1 MNVFHYSLLIPNFIG
16 GMTLLSIDS
25 QEYFSEELHEE
36 CGVFGIYGDDSIA
49 PAYACYNGLLALQ
62 HRGQESCGIAV
73 NDRGVISSYKNM
85 GLVSEVFSSE
95 VLNGL
100 AGQMA
105 VSHVRYSTA
114 GGSVRENSQP
124 LVMRYVKGT
133 LAIAH
138 NGNLTNAFE
147 IRRELEHRGAIFQT
161 TIDSE
166 AIAYLIARERVS
178 SDSIEKAV
186 EKTMKQ
192 IEGAYSL
199 LVMSPKKLIA
209 ARDPHGFRPLCMG
222 KIGKSVVF
230 ASESCALAACGAEFV
245 RDIEPG
251 EIVVVSENGIESIK
265 HNCPE
270 PSKKS
275 LCVFEYIYF
284 ARTDSEIDGISVYQS
299 RKEAGRILA
308 REFPVEADMVIG
320 VPESGIDAAIG
331 YSEESGIPY
340 EKGIVKNG
348 YIGRTFIKPTQKER
362 ANSVKLKLNP
372 LSSVLKG
379 KRVVVID
386 DSIVRGT
393 TCDRIVKMLRNAG
406 AKEVHLRIS
415 SPPFIWPCFYG
426 TDIPSRG
433 ELIAVKHTIDEICE
447 LTGADTLGFL
457 PADKLSEMLFC
468 KNAGIC
474 DACFSGRYPTKIP
487 EKFLEGK
494 ERGGVEFD
502 KKLPCVGKAE
512 T

>member
-1 MNVFHYSLLIPNFIG
+1 MVGVNF
-16 GMTLLSIDS
+16 LSIDP
-25 QEYFSEELHEE
+25 QEYFSEGLHEE
-36 CGVFGIYGDDSIA
+36 CGVFGIYGDDTMS

-73 NDRGVISSYKNM
+73 NDRGVVSGHKNM
-85 GLVSEVFSSE
+85 GLVSEVFNNE
-95 VLNGL
+95 VLEPL
-100 AGQMA
+100 KGQMA
-105 VSHVRYSTA
+105 IAHVRYSTA

-138 NGNLTNAFE
+138 NGNLTNAYE
-147 IRRELEHRGAIFQT
+147 VRRELEIRGAIFQT

-166 AIAYLIARERVS
+166 AIAYLIARERIK
-178 SDSIEKAV
+178 SDSVEEAV
-186 EKTMKQ
+186 RQAMKQ

-199 LVMSPKKLIA
+199 LVMSPQKLIA

-222 KIGKSVVF
+222 RLGKSIVF
-230 ASESCALAACGAEFV
+230 ASETCALAACGAEFV
-245 RDIEPG
+245 RDVEPG
-251 EIVVVSENGIESIK
+251 EIVVVDDEGVHSIK
-265 HNCPE
+265 DENKR
-270 PSKKS
+270 KKA
-275 LCVFEYIYF
+275 LCIFEYIYF
-284 ARTDSEIDGISVYQS
+284 ARTDSEVDGISVYMS

-308 REFPVEADMVIG
+308 REFPVDADIVIG

-362 ANSVKLKLNP
+362 AKSVRLKLNP
-372 LSSVLKG
+372 LRSVLEG

-426 TDIPSRG
+426 TDIPSRE
-433 ELIAVKHTIDEICE
+433 ELIAVNHTIDEICE
-447 LTGADTLGFL
+447 LTGADSLGFF
-457 PADKLSEMLFC
+457 PAEKLGELMLGHDGGF
-468 KNAGIC
+468 C
-474 DACFSGRYPTKIP
+474 DACFSGNYPTDIP
-487 EKFLEGK
+487 EKLLDGK
-494 ERGGVEFD
+494 ERGGVDFD
-502 KKLPCVGKAE
+502 KKLPPKC
-512 T
+512 

>member
-1 MNVFHYSLLIPNFIG
+1 M
-16 GMTLLSIDS
+16 SINS
-25 QEYFSEELHEE
+25 QEFFSEELHEE
-36 CGVFGIYGDDSIA
+36 CGVFGIYGDDSLI
-49 PAYACYNGLLALQ
+49 PSYACYNGLLALQ

-73 NDRGVISSYKNM
+73 NDRGVISSHKNM
-85 GLVSEVFSSE
+85 GLVSEVFNNEILDS
-95 VLNGL
+95 LN
-100 AGQMA
+100 GQMA
-105 VSHVRYSTA
+105 IAHVRYSTA

-138 NGNLTNAFE
+138 NGNLTNAYE
-147 IRRELEHRGAIFQT
+147 IRRELERRGAIFQT

-166 AIAYLIARERVS
+166 AIAYLVARERITAGSV
-178 SDSIEKAV
+178 EAAV

-192 IEGAYSL
+192 IDGAYSL
-199 LVMSPKKLIA
+199 LVMSPQKLIA

-222 KIGKSVVF
+222 KIGNSTVF
-230 ASESCALAACGAEFV
+230 ASETCALDAAGAEFV
-245 RDIEPG
+245 RDVEPG
-251 EIVVVSENGIESIK
+251 EIIVVDENGVRSIK
-265 HNCPE
+265 TNCPE
-270 PSKKS
+270 KSKKS

-284 ARTDSEIDGISVYQS
+284 ARTDSVIDGISVYES

-308 REFPVEADMVIG
+308 REFPVDADIVIG

-362 ANSVKLKLNP
+362 AKSVRLKLNP
-372 LSSVLKG
+372 LGTTVKG
-379 KRVVVID
+379 KRVVVLD

-433 ELIAVKHTIDEICE
+433 ELIAVKHTIDEICK
-447 LTGADTLGFL
+447 LTGADTLGFF
-457 PADKLSEMLFC
+457 PPEKLKNMLFD

-474 DACFSGRYPTKIP
+474 TACFTGKYPTKIP
-487 EKFLEGK
+487 DKMLDGK
-494 ERGGVEFD
+494 ERGGVNFD
-502 KKLPCVGKAE
+502 EKIKK
-512 T
+512 